1 MIKITR
7 IIHEVDSPCVS
18 LLTFKVKS
26 LEGINLD
33 PVTLPDG
40 SVVTTRVWTD
50 Q

>member
-7 IIHEVDSPCVS
+7 ITHEVDTNCTS

-26 LEGINLD
+26 LDGINLD

-40 SVVTTRVWTD
+40 SVVTTRVWTTE
-50 Q
+50 